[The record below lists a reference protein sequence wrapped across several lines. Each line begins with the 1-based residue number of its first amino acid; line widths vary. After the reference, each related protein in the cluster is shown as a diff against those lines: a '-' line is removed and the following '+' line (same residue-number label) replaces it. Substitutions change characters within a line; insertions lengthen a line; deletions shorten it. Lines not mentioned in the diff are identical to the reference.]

1 MGMILPGVV
10 KKLMTYGV
18 FIEFSTGIFGLAP
31 NSVSIMNVRH
41 RSAHVWLPTDQLV
54 SCCKLGDAGSFILLH
69 SQNGGDKGKK
79 EERKEKKSIL
89 IPLKSKFISILHLMI

>member
-1 MGMILPGVV
+1 MILPGVV

-41 RSAHVWLPTDQLV
+41 RLLHGWLPTDLLI
-54 SCCKLGDAGSFILLH
+54 SCYKRGDTSGFILLH
-69 SQNGGDKGKK
+69 AQNVGNKGKK
-79 EERKEKKSIL
+79 EERKQKKSIL
-89 IPLKSKFISILHLMI
+89 ILLKSKFISILHLMI

>member
-1 MGMILPGVV
+1 MILPGVV

-41 RSAHVWLPTDQLV
+41 GLAHGRLPTDRLSSYYKRGDV
-54 SCCKLGDAGSFILLH
+54 SGSSFSMCKMSVT
-69 SQNGGDKGKK
+69 KERKKK
-79 EERKEKKSIL
+79 EKERN
-89 IPLKSKFISILHLMI
+89 PY

>member
-41 RSAHVWLPTDQLV
+41 RLAH
-54 SCCKLGDAGSFILLH
+54 GRFIPLH
-69 SQNGGDKGKK
+69 VQNVGDKGKK
-79 EERKEKKSIL
+79 EEGKGKKSIL
-89 IPLKSKFISILHLMI
+89 ILLKSKFISILHLLI